1 MEKISYSDIVRHNH
15 ACVVSSIAHL
25 NNLVGGMSADSR
37 AQYAIVNRV
46 VAAGQVRRE
55 CQHAGVHLLFVYS
68 LGYKGTFWGPLY
80 FQIPL
85 MPLEYVLIPIS

>member
-46 VAAGQVRRE
+46 VAAGQG
-55 CQHAGVHLLFVYS
+55 QKGVPTCWSAFTICLLPWIQRNV
-68 LGYKGTFWGPLY
+68 LG
-80 FQIPL
+80 
-85 MPLEYVLIPIS
+85 PIILSNSVDAT